1 MRNVSRRL
9 PVAKFGPNLEGDF
22 RQIGPQR
29 DGSGGIGGPRAEF
42 AALRLASTISTGHAL
57 GSGACRVRTLQR
69 LLHVVHVLV
78 RRQSAGTIGRRD
90 SWNQRGVLPAAE
102 LQAHTRLGHRARSMR
117 ASIRTGVSSVRCKLS
132 CGLLW
137 RELSWTRVVNS
148 RSVPENRSRPADRL
162 ADRRDFLFVLDH
174 LTRYMGNL
182 QANV

>member
-9 PVAKFGPNLEGDF
+9 PVAKIGPNLEGDF

-137 RELSWTRVVNS
+137 RELSWTRVVNPT
-148 RSVPENRSRPADRL
+148 REVFRKIGADRQT
-162 ADRRDFLFVLDH
+162 DWQTGVIFYLFWII
-174 LTRYMGNL
+174 
-182 QANV
+182 

>member
-1 MRNVSRRL
+1 MRNVSRGL
-9 PVAKFGPNLEGDF
+9 PVAKIGPNLEGDF

-102 LQAHTRLGHRARSMR
+102 LQAHTRLGHRARFMR
-117 ASIRTGVSSVRCKLS
+117 ASIGVCRLSAANSS
-132 CGLLW
+132 GLLW
-137 RELSWTRVVNS
+137 RELHSHCEGKS
-148 RSVPENRSRPADRL
+148 YSVPVS
-162 ADRRDFLFVLDH
+162 FL
-174 LTRYMGNL
+174 GSSIGC
-182 QANV
+182 A